1 MAFLN
6 YHHLRY
12 FRAVANDGNLTRAAA
27 RLRVSQSALSL
38 QIRNL
43 EDSLGHALF
52 TRAHRRL
59 TLTETGRL
67 VLEYAETIF
76 RAGDELMTVLE
87 RDAPGHRKVLSIGAV
102 ATLSRNFQMELLRP
116 LCHQADLELVIRSG
130 SLGDL
135 LAQMA
140 AHRLDLVLSNLPVKR
155 DADTGWHSHLLA
167 EQPVSIV
174 SKRPRGRA
182 PRFRFPDD
190 LKTTPIV
197 LPSLD
202 SSIRVAFDLVMERAG
217 IRPIIAAEVDDMA
230 TLRLMAVETD
240 GVSLVPPV
248 VVLKELRTRTLVERH
263 RIRDIK
269 ETFYAITPTRRF
281 PHEIVRKLVRIG
293 A

>member
-12 FRAVANDGNLTRAAA
+12 FRAVANDGNLTRVAA
-27 RLRVSQSALSL
+27 RLRVSQSALSM

-43 EDSLGHALF
+43 ERSLGRDLF
-52 TRAHRRL
+52 TRTHRRL
-59 TLTETGRL
+59 HLTETGRL

-87 RDAPGHRKVLSIGAV
+87 RDAPGHRKVLSVGAV

-116 LCHQADLELVIRSG
+116 LVHQADLQLVIRSG
-130 SLGDL
+130 SLRDL

-140 AHRLDLVLSNLPVKR
+140 AHTLDVVLSNLPVKR

-167 EQPVSIV
+167 EQPASIV

-182 PRFRFPDD
+182 KRFRFPDD
-190 LKTTPIV
+190 LRTTPIV

-202 SSIRVAFDLVMERAG
+202 TSIRVAFDLVMERAG
-217 IRPIIAAEVDDMA
+217 IRPLIAAEVDDMA

-240 GVSLVPPV
+240 GVTLVPPV
-248 VVLKELRTRTLVERH
+248 VVLRELRDGALVERH
-263 RIRDIK
+263 RIREITEK
-269 ETFYAITPTRRF
+269 FYAITPTRRF
-281 PHEIVRKLVRIG
+281 PNEFVRKLVRISP
-293 A
+293 

>member
-12 FRAVANDGNLTRAAA
+12 FRAVANDGNLTRVAS
-27 RLRVSQSALSL
+27 RLRVSQSALSM
-38 QIRNL
+38 QIRSL
-43 EDSLGHALF
+43 ERSLGRDLF
-52 TRAHRRL
+52 TRTHRRL
-59 TLTETGRL
+59 HLTETGRL

-87 RDAPGHRKVLSIGAV
+87 RDAPGHRKVLSVGAV

-116 LCHQADLELVIRSG
+116 LVHQADLQLVIRSG
-130 SLGDL
+130 SLRDL

-140 AHRLDLVLSNLPVKR
+140 AHTLDVVLSNLAVKR

-167 EQPVSIV
+167 EQPASIV

-182 PRFRFPDD
+182 KRFRFPED

-202 SSIRVAFDLVMERAG
+202 TSIRVAFDLLMERAG
-217 IRPIIAAEVDDMA
+217 IRPLIAAEVDDMA
-230 TLRLMAVETD
+230 TLRLMAVESE
-240 GVSLVPPV
+240 GVTLVPPV
-248 VVLKELRTRTLVERH
+248 VVLRELRDGALVERH
-263 RIRDIK
+263 RIREITEK
-269 ETFYAITPTRRF
+269 FYAITPTRRF
-281 PHEIVRKLVRIG
+281 PNELVRKLVRIG